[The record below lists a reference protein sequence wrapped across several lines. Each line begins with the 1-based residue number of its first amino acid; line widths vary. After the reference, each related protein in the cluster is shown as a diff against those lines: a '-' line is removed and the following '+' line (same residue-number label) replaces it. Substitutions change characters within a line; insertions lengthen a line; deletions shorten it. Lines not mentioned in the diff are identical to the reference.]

1 VDGEAIVD
9 RWKRNIA
16 EINGSSYFSVY
27 AMSGFKIPEDICK
40 SMADAIA
47 QF

>member
-1 VDGEAIVD
+1 MAQAI
-9 RWKRNIA
+9 
-16 EINGSSYFSVY
+16 SVY
-27 AMSGFKIPEDICK
+27 AMSVFKIPEDICK